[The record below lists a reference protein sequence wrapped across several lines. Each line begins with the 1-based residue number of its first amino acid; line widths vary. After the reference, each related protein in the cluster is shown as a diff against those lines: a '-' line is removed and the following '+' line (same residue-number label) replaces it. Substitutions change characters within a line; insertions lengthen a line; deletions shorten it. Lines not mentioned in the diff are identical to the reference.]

1 MLPAVLVVE
10 LGEASFS
17 NPSGL
22 GQGRPLLPSASR
34 DQANMPLFLNLRT
47 MPGRAQPPAEDRE
60 SKDGL
65 GATLPGPARLTPR
78 TGARGLC
85 LPRDR
90 PGRGARSGSPPLAL
104 TCSPSGSA
112 DSPVLRRPVPWL
124 KQATP
129 MYRHG

>member
-65 GATLPGPARLTPR
+65 GATLPGPARLTPGQVPGDSAFPA
-78 TGARGLC
+78 TNRGVEPAQVP
-85 LPRDR
+85 LPW
-90 PGRGARSGSPPLAL
+90 P
-104 TCSPSGSA
+104 
-112 DSPVLRRPVPWL
+112 
-124 KQATP
+124 
-129 MYRHG
+129 

>member
-47 MPGRAQPPAEDRE
+47 MPGRGAASCRGQRE
-60 SKDGL
+60 QGWAGGHTSRAGL
-65 GATLPGPARLTPR
+65 PHPR

-85 LPRDR
+85 LPRDQ